1 MSAKNWARFA
11 DKIARIKPRAET
23 SSEVVKAPIR
33 KMLVAAE
40 QRWSD
45 NHKEQTRRCDI
56 CERLVPDT
64 SCPTEANQS
73 RPLWMASW
81 TRSGSPSINPWRV
94 GYASVPPLRLRLRGD
109 RDRPWSFEEPSSG
122 IGPLRMEVSHMAH
135 DLALNAAQRHA
146 FALSRTLMVPI
157 TLFRSGNEFGVLPS
171 DELDDEDDL
180 EIVHEYVPGGFH

>member
-23 SSEVVKAPIR
+23 RSEVVKAPIR

-40 QRWSD
+40 RRWTN
-45 NHKEQTRRCDI
+45 NHEEQIRRCDI

-122 IGPLRMEVSHMAH
+122 IGPLRTEVSHMAQ
-135 DLALNAAQRHA
+135 DLALAQRHA

-157 TLFRSGNEFGVLPS
+157 TLFRSGNVRIPTHPIRCS
-171 DELDDEDDL
+171 DD
-180 EIVHEYVPGGFH
+180 I